1 MPTSSTVSDVLKLV
15 TAFNVKEGAAEDRA
29 LYLTL
34 LNSALDEI
42 SSQLPEGFDT
52 YWNND
57 STLTTTYG
65 RLTLSGQTVTFPSDL
80 RNFSRDSVLWN
91 GNQLNLSSIQEM
103 DIAAPEWRG
112 STGIPSAYIRT
123 INGILL
129 DVEPSGTTDAML
141 VIYGTGCLP
150 HCTAA
155 SDLNPLTYLTLH
167 HQLATVDYI
176 IANLPIE
183 YAKAGSELALKS
195 MLDARALAMR
205 RWEKR
210 LPFIVHDLKARA
222 RSPLGAI

>member
-15 TAFNVKEGAAEDRA
+15 TAFYVKEGAADDRA

-42 SSQLPEGFDT
+42 SLHIPEGFDT

-57 STLTTTYG
+57 STDSTYG
-65 RLTLSGQTVTFPSDL
+65 TLTLSGQTVTFPSDL

-150 HCTAA
+150 HCVSADDT
-155 SDLNPLTYLTLH
+155 NPLTYLTLH

-183 YAKAGSELALKS
+183 YAKAESDLALKS
-195 MLDARALAMR
+195 MMDARANAMR
-205 RWEKR
+205 RWERR